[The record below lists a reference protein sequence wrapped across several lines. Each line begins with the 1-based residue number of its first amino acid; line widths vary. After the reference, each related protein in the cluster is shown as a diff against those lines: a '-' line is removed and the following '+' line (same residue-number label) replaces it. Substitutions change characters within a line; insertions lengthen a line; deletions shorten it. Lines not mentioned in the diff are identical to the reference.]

1 MKAPTKFILT
11 LLLAASLTATQS
23 CAFFFKSEF
32 AEVTATELA
41 MMADTLPDST
51 KRQLASNQQMR
62 QQFLNQFKTPFSLAQ
77 AAEAEGLHKDA
88 DFKQQVVLATA
99 QALAAEF
106 SKRNPDLTIS
116 KEENEAYR
124 KAHQAEFDKDFN
136 FITRNAKQQP
146 SEQDKAAMH
155 DQWAEL
161 KIRAEKGQ
169 KAGLENDPIIKFQLK
184 ATKANALANA
194 YSKKLEEKFKLTP
207 EEKKRYIAEHPEADI
222 EKIRQKAEGLLE
234 RLKKGED
241 FAAVA
246 KEVNEDDTKN
256 NGGELPW
263 FSKDGKMEG
272 GGSIDPE
279 FAKAAFALEKGQF
292 TPQVVKTSFGF
303 HLIKVDDKRTVDPVA
318 AAKAAAP
325 PVPANAPVPQPS
337 VSPTPAE
344 PREEVHTRHIYLST
358 SAADTFEQEES
369 DKKVKRAME
378 DATLKYAVKLPA
390 DFAVNVG
397 GYDPS
402 RLPGQGG
409 GAGGSMKGLNPNEKK

>member
-1 MKAPTKFILT
+1 MKASTKFILT
-11 LLLAASLTATQS
+11 LLLSASLAATQS

-32 AEVTATELA
+32 AEVTAAELT
-41 MMADTLPDST
+41 MVADTLPDST

-62 QQFLNQFKTPFSLAQ
+62 QQFINQFKTPFGLAQ

-88 DFKQQVVLATA
+88 EFKQQFALSTDQTLAS
-99 QALAAEF
+99 EF

-116 KEENEAYR
+116 KEERDAYR
-124 KAHQAEFDKDFN
+124 KAHQAEFDKDFS

-146 SEQDKAAMH
+146 TDQEKDSLH

-161 KIRAEKGQ
+161 KIRAEKGRQ
-169 KAGLENDPIIKFQLK
+169 AGLEKDPLLAIQLK

-194 YSKKLEEKFKLTP
+194 YSKKMEEKFKLTP
-207 EEKKRYIAEHPEADI
+207 EEKKRYLAEHPEADL
-222 EKIRQKAEGLLE
+222 EKIRQKVEGLLE

-246 KEVNEDDTKN
+246 QEVNEDDTKKV
-256 NGGELPW
+256 GGELPW
-263 FSKDGKMEG
+263 FDKEGKMEG

-279 FAKAAFALEKGQF
+279 FVKASFALEKGQF
-292 TPQVVKTSFGF
+292 TQQVIKTQFGF
-303 HLIKVDDKRTVDPVA
+303 HLIKVDDKRTVNPAA
-318 AAKAAAP
+318 AAKPAASPVPAAAP
-325 PVPANAPVPQPS
+325 AAQPTP
-337 VSPTPAE
+337 SPTPAG

-358 SAADTFEQEES
+358 DAADRFEQEEA

-378 DATLKYAVKLPA
+378 DATLKYIVKLPA
-390 DFAVNVG
+390 DFQVNVG
-397 GYDPS
+397 GFDPN